1 VILSVRRGHCPN
13 CSASGAVVGLALL
26 SAAAAAVLVNSF
38 ADRFSRW
45 REGEP
50 SEPGHDRSK
59 ARVRDEAGA
68 AWLALPG
75 TAALL
80 LVDPTAAQAALDAG
94 AVSVGSGEQVPGA
107 WSAPLEAHVALSGR
121 CPVRCTDC
129 YLQAG
134 PDGPEVELQPLLQ
147 DLDRL
152 AAMGVFEIALGGG
165 ETGFDER
172 LFQVAEHV
180 RARGMVPNLT
190 TSGFGLDEAKARRAA
205 AVFGQVNVSMDGLG
219 AAYRAARGWD
229 GAALALRSISL
240 LADAGARVGV
250 NTVLTRSTAPGLE
263 ALGEELARRGVCEW
277 QWLRLKP
284 EGRAAALYERE
295 RLSPEQALQLWPR
308 ALQIEASTGLVLRW
322 DCAMV
327 PFLAAHDVPV
337 ETLRALCV
345 EGCSGGRSLL
355 ARTVSGSWAPCS
367 FAHPEQQPGAPD
379 EIWRS
384 GDALTAWRAR
394 AATPAEPCASCPA
407 QPFCRGGCR
416 IVARHISGDPLAP
429 DPECPKVRSR
439 SEGDPR

>member
-1 VILSVRRGHCPN
+1 MQIILLRRGHCPN

-45 REGEP
+45 REGP
-50 SEPGHDRSK
+50 PQGGAK
-59 ARVRDEAGA
+59 VRDEAGA

-80 LVDPTAAQAALDAG
+80 LVDPAAAAAALDAG
-94 AVSVGSGEQVPGA
+94 ATQVGTGEEIPGA

-134 PDGPEVELQPLLQ
+134 PDGPEVELQPLLR

-152 AAMGVFEIALGGG
+152 ARMGVFEIALGGG

-205 AVFGQVNVSMDGLG
+205 ALFGQVNVSMDGQG

-229 GAALALRSISL
+229 GTALALHAISL
-240 LADAGARVGV
+240 LAGAGARVGV
-250 NTVLTRSTAPGLE
+250 NTVITRSTAPELEGFGE
-263 ALGEELARRGVCEW
+263 ALAAAGVCEW

-295 RLSPEQALQLWPR
+295 RLPLEEALRLWPR

-367 FAHPEQQPGAPD
+367 FAHPEQEQGAPD
-379 EIWRS
+379 EIWRA
-384 GDALTAWRAR
+384 GHALTSWRSR
-394 AATPAEPCASCPA
+394 AERPPEPCASCPA

-416 IVARHISGDPLAP
+416 IVARHVSGDPLAP
-429 DPECPKVRSR
+429 DPECPKVHSR
-439 SEGDPR
+439 M